1 MRKWTYW
8 LLIGAVIYMIL
19 QDPSDTGD
27 VFQAFFSLLGDAFQ
41 SFFEFLDALFDGGTD
56 GIDIRSPVSPEPVD
70 PSFTPSG

>member
-8 LLIGAVIYMIL
+8 LLIGAVIFMIV

-41 SFFEFLDALFDGGTD
+41 SFFEFLDALFDGGPG
-56 GIDIRSPVSPEPVD
+56 GIDIDDPVSPEPA
-70 PSFTPSG
+70 PPPNG